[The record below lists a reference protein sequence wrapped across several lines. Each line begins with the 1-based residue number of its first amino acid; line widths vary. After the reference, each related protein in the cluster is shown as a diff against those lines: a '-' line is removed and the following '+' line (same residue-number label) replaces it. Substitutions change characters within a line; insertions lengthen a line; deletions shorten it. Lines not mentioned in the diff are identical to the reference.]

1 MKENVEY
8 NYTKNDLIKDPQK
21 YQMTPFE
28 GANFLKKYEK
38 SRRIIIKKIEEKNNC
53 SSIEEIINENN
64 NYIFDGKKPIP
75 TKDFLKFS
83 IKNINHFDSEHKIEN
98 IINTLIKKFEI
109 KKIIFIK
116 YDKNLNEM
124 LDNFKNL
131 TNYLLLSILCL
142 KLYKKN
148 KNLKYLNA
156 TLKLNDTV
164 ISQFNIISNINNFIL
179 LNYCLTDELN
189 EIKKLK
195 KMKGVF

>member
-83 IKNINHFDSEHKIEN
+83 IK
-98 IINTLIKKFEI
+98 
-109 KKIIFIK
+109 

-124 LDNFKNL
+124 SDNFKNL

>member
-83 IKNINHFDSEHKIEN
+83 INQLINYGLHPEK
-98 IINTLIKKFEI
+98 
-109 KKIIFIK
+109 
-116 YDKNLNEM
+116 
-124 LDNFKNL
+124 
-131 TNYLLLSILCL
+131 
-142 KLYKKN
+142 
-148 KNLKYLNA
+148 
-156 TLKLNDTV
+156 
-164 ISQFNIISNINNFIL
+164 
-179 LNYCLTDELN
+179 
-189 EIKKLK
+189 
-195 KMKGVF
+195 